1 MLFILMEKWL
11 SGYCTGFPI
20 KGSHVQNHWVTRR
33 STQPFIILKSIKLVP
48 GISGNLVVK
57 SKLPPRSS
65 PSLEAVE
72 PLPQKE
78 AMKFLS

>member
-1 MLFILMEKWL
+1 MDLPSQLDHGAMAWWL
-11 SGYCTGFPI
+11 KRWTPDPGV
-20 KGSHVQNHWVTRR
+20 HVQNHWVTPR

-72 PLPQKE
+72 PLP
-78 AMKFLS
+78 